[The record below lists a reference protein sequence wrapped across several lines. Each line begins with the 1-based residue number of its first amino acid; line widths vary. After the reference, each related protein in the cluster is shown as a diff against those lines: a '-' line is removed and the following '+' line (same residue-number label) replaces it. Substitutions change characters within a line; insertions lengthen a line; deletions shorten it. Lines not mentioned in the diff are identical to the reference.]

1 MDTEMRL
8 LDALDKCILVAS
20 FIWYHLYTVN
30 AVQPLCF
37 LLKKCIAVV
46 THYSLFFFTLFTI
59 LILFSQLQSEISRL
73 KNEVNQLQG
82 QVHAIAVFLSSILV
96 YLFIL
101 VNIIFPFQFLIFMFH
116 TFSVVKKGWGS
127 SGRKSNNWRNVQK
140 RSCRNRSY

>member
-1 MDTEMRL
+1 MHSRRFIYL
-8 LDALDKCILVAS
+8 VPSLHCKCSSA
-20 FIWYHLYTVN
+20 
-30 AVQPLCF
+30 
-37 LLKKCIAVV
+37 
-46 THYSLFFFTLFTI
+46 SLFSAEEMHCSGHSLFIVFFTLFTI